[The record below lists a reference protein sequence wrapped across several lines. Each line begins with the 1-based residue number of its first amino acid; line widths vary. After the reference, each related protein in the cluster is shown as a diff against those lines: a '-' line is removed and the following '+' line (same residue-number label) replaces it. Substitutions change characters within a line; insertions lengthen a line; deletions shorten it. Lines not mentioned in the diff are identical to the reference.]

1 MELTDITI
9 GMVNEVTDV
18 VTDKN
23 TAMTMGSGSL
33 PVFATPAMT
42 CLMEKAATELLEPK
56 LEDGWTTVGISLN
69 IAHNAAT
76 PVGMHIRAVAK
87 VTAVEGRKVSF
98 EVKAFDDA
106 GEIGTGTHER
116 FAVAKEKF
124 LKKAEAKK
132 G

>member
-1 MELTDITI
+1 MELTDITV

-23 TAMTMGSGSL
+23 TAKTMGSGSL

-76 PVGMHIRAVAK
+76 PVGMHIRTVAK

-106 GEIGTGTHER
+106 GEIGIGTHER
-116 FAVAKEKF
+116 FAVTKEKF